1 MPLPLPLPF
10 SCCSLTRHHRLLL
23 RHLSRGHPWIT
34 IARELQARLPQLA
47 TTCCSNIT
55 RSLQTALHLS
65 SPQALNLALLS
76 PPACQHSTCSA
87 SLQPSTS
94 PRDHSSKPQRASSH
108 RSASSH
114 SRQLTTTRCTR
125 AQPASMILAYRHQ
138 LIITRFSSIYV
149 AALSAARHLSL

>member
-65 SPQALNLALLS
+65 SPKALNPPFCRLQLA
-76 PPACQHSTCSA
+76 STCSA
-87 SLQPSTS
+87 SLQLSTS